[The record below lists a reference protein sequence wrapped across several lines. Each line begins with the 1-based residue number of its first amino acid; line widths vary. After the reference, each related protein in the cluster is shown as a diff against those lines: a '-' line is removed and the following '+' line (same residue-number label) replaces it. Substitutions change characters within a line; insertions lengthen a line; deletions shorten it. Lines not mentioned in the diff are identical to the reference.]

1 RLSKQPQTF
10 QPLSILLPELHH
22 LLAQVPYSS
31 SLPPEQEQLRI
42 WEAVCE
48 ALIMISE
55 GTPLLITLDDLQWAD
70 ASSCALLAYL
80 VRRIQGL
87 PIVIISTCRDNEL
100 VSTHPLRSLLTDLQK
115 EHAIEIIQLSP
126 LSDEQIVS
134 LISQVPHLPEPI
146 VERIRTRAAG
156 NPFFA
161 EELAR
166 TIGTQLSTSDTS
178 GKMSAEEREN
188 TPMPESITAIF
199 DMRLAGLSQ
208 PCQRLLS
215 KAAILGGSFRYRV
228 IMAMEV
234 T

>member
-1 RLSKQPQTF
+1 
-10 QPLSILLPELHH
+10 
-22 LLAQVPYSS
+22 
-31 SLPPEQEQLRI
+31 
-42 WEAVCE
+42 
-48 ALIMISE
+48 
-55 GTPLLITLDDLQWAD
+55 LQWAD

-87 PIVIISTCRDNEL
+87 PIVIISTYRDNEL
-100 VSTHPLRSLLTDLQK
+100 VATHPLRALLTDLQK

-234 T
+234 TTPDSNEDIILDLLEEALRSGMLTEEGMGTHITYHFWHPLLESHLYERLSAARRAS